1 MCLKLKLLKGL
12 LNALVLLNAVLLVK
26 SQKLSG
32 ISVVLGQKHYY
43 IENTNA
49 ANFYQA
55 AQICKQ
61 LGMSLASVEKE
72 TEYKNLKSILLEN
85 GVCE

>member
-1 MCLKLKLLKGL
+1 MCLKLKP
-12 LNALVLLNAVLLVK
+12 LNGQLYALVLLNAVLLAK
-26 SQKLSG
+26 TQLLSG

-43 IENTNA
+43 IENINV

-72 TEYKNLKSILLEN
+72 TEYKNLKSILLQN
-85 GVCE
+85 GE